1 MGASDLLGKE
11 TRDLGFVAWRDSYA
25 DLEFMRGRR
34 WKRLLRDE
42 ERLYK
47 SAAEMPAVRA
57 QAKKNAVALAN
68 AWRIFDEF
76 VFEAGGGAV
85 QITSDGEWVWAGAGP
100 ETRRRFEDLDVSG
113 EYVWFVRELLHEAK
127 DFSKLTDLF
136 ELALYKRTEPEKPLW
151 TRRGIGPEVAM
162 VGGRCYY
169 VLVKNLHRGY
179 AVESCDAVTGADRH
193 VHMKEDNEEVNL
205 TLLKAPARALYIQA
219 DNSGKMTTYA
229 LEAGARRKPQRLDGG
244 GHSQLPVGPSAWLT
258 FELDDTVQ
266 AHGAIRG
273 WPLPAKTEHIIWAD
287 FTRGFL
293 LTRRFGQTNLYGWGP
308 STLQF
313 LREIPVGTCTPDDWS
328 AWELV
333 GPARFFLN
341 SHVEEPA
348 VLSIDKFG
356 GFMHTTV
363 LHQIPSQPPL
373 IVKLHK
379 TKSADGTQIPFH
391 IFKCADK
398 PAKGLL
404 VYGYGAYGLST
415 PSGKLWT
422 LWGPLLLDGWAVA
435 YAYVR
440 GGGDGGES
448 WAEAGRRL
456 NRERPIED
464 FEAVIRAAQGIEGV
478 EPRATVISG
487 RSAGGVLIGTTVAR
501 HRTGDLVGAA
511 FAEVPYLDVL
521 RTTTNPE
528 LPLTTIE
535 YNEFG
540 NPRERVE
547 DFATVMRVSP
557 VDLVAGRGA
566 PGVFVLSR
574 AGGKDT
580 QVLAYE
586 PLKWTLRLREGD
598 EADWAGKLFA
608 FEPAEGHFYRREADI
623 AARSTDLAIL
633 MTRLMAPAVREK
645 MSRKG
650 IQMARSTRSATRKV
664 SGGRRRTMNAA
675 MRKSRKASRKAN
687 RKSRKAS
694 RRSRK

>member
-1 MGASDLLGKE
+1 MGTQDLLGAE

-25 DLEFMRGRR
+25 DLERMRGRR
-34 WKRLLRDE
+34 WKRLLGDE

-47 SAAEMPAVRA
+47 SVAEMPVVRD
-57 QAKKNAVALAN
+57 QAKKNAETLKD
-68 AWRIFDEF
+68 AWRLFDEF
-76 VFEAGGGAV
+76 VYEAGGGAV
-85 QITSDGEWVWAGAGP
+85 QITSDGEWAWAGVGG
-100 ETRRRFEDLDVSG
+100 RRRFEDLDVSG
-113 EYVWFVRELLHEAK
+113 EYVWETRELLHEAK
-127 DFSKLTDLF
+127 DYSGLTDLF
-136 ELALYKRTEPEKPLW
+136 ELGLYKRGEPEKALW
-151 TRRGIGPEVAM
+151 TRRGVGSEVA
-162 VGGRCYY
+162 VVEGRCYY

-179 AVESCDAVTGADRH
+179 AVESCDAVTGQDRH
-193 VHMKEDNEEVNL
+193 IHMKEDNEEINL
-205 TLLKAPARALYIQA
+205 TLVKAPGRALYIQA
-219 DNSGKMTTYA
+219 DNSGTLATYA
-229 LEAGARRKPQRLDGG
+229 LEAGARRAPQLLGGG
-244 GHSQLPVGPSAWLT
+244 GHSQLAVGPSAWLT
-258 FELDDTVQ
+258 FELDDSVRG
-266 AHGAIRG
+266 HGAIRG
-273 WPLPAKTEHIIWAD
+273 WPLPPKTEQVVWAD
-287 FTRGFL
+287 YTRGCL
-293 LTRRFGQTNLYGWGP
+293 ITQRFGKTILYGWGSRILTP
-308 STLQF
+308 LKTI
-313 LREIPVGTCTPDDWS
+313 EVGTFVPDAWS
-328 AWELV
+328 TWELT
-333 GPARFFLN
+333 GPARFFVNPL
-341 SHVEEPA
+341 A
-348 VLSIDKFG
+348 VDPHIISIDAFS
-356 GFMHTTV
+356 GFMKTTV
-363 LHQIPSQPPL
+363 LHQVPPTPHL
-373 IVKLHK
+373 IVKFHK

-391 IFKCADK
+391 LFKCESKK

-404 VYGYGAYGLST
+404 VYGYGAYGAST
-415 PSGKLWT
+415 PSGKLWA

-464 FEAVIRAAQGIEGV
+464 FEAVIRATQELEGV

-521 RTTTNPE
+521 RTTTNPG

-540 NPRERVE
+540 NPQERIE

-586 PLKWTLRLREGD
+586 PLKWTLRLREGE
-598 EADWAGKLFA
+598 EADWAGKVFG
-608 FEPAEGHFYRREADI
+608 FEPAEGHFYRREQDI
-623 AARSTDLAIL
+623 VARATDLAIL
-633 MTRLMAPAVREK
+633 MTRLTTPAVREK
-645 MSRKG
+645 ISRKG

-664 SGGRRRTMNAA
+664 SGGRRRAA
-675 MRKSRKASRKAN
+675 TRKAGRKASRKA
-687 RKSRKAS
+687 RKAT
-694 RRSRK
+694 RKARK